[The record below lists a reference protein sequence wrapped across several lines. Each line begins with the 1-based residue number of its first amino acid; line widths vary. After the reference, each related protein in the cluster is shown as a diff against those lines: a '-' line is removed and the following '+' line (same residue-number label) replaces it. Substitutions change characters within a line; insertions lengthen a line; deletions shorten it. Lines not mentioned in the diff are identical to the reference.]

1 MSSQNNKS
9 NKYGKKTTFSREK
22 SYANSEFDIEKN
34 DKKADKYKNERHA
47 ERERNIKVA
56 NGIEEDEEEDNKNK
70 QRKEEN
76 KSRKEDIVYAE
87 NKSRKEDI
95 VYAENKSRKEDI
107 IYLEEQFYYEKMN
120 LIVHNLQASR
130 NLDAILKEFT
140 PYGKISYVTYS
151 SVTNDVKLVVDQWYD
166 DDNIDMTFIV
176 DVQCA
181 IFKDGIYKSIGN
193 MNITKDPEQSIRE
206 MGDKIIMEN

>member
-34 DKKADKYKNERHA
+34 DKKADKYRNERHA
-47 ERERNIKVA
+47 EREYNIKVA
-56 NGIEEDEEEDNKNK
+56 SGIEEEDNENK
-70 QRKEEN
+70 LRKEEIVCSENKLRKEEN
-76 KSRKEDIVYAE
+76 
-87 NKSRKEDI
+87 
-95 VYAENKSRKEDI
+95 
-107 IYLEEQFYYEKMN
+107 EQFYYEKMN
-120 LIVHNLQASR
+120 FIVHNLQASR

-166 DDNIDMTFIV
+166 DDVTFIA

-193 MNITKDPEQSIRE
+193 MNITKDPDQSIRE
-206 MGDKIIMEN
+206 MGDKIILEN

>member
-34 DKKADKYKNERHA
+34 DKKADKYRNERLT
-47 ERERNIKVA
+47 EREYNIKVA
-56 NGIEEDEEEDNKNK
+56 SGIEDDEDNDVYAENK
-70 QRKEEN
+70 QHKEENEQRKEEN
-76 KSRKEDIVYAE
+76 
-87 NKSRKEDI
+87 
-95 VYAENKSRKEDI
+95 
-107 IYLEEQFYYEKMN
+107 EQFYYEKMN

-151 SVTNDVKLVVDQWYD
+151 SVTNNVKLVVDQWYD
-166 DDNIDMTFIV
+166 DDVTFIV

>member
-1 MSSQNNKS
+1 MQ
-9 NKYGKKTTFSREK
+9 T
-22 SYANSEFDIEKN
+22 
-34 DKKADKYKNERHA
+34 
-47 ERERNIKVA
+47 
-56 NGIEEDEEEDNKNK
+56 
-70 QRKEEN
+70 
-76 KSRKEDIVYAE
+76 
-87 NKSRKEDI
+87 
-95 VYAENKSRKEDI
+95 
-107 IYLEEQFYYEKMN
+107 
-120 LIVHNLQASR
+120 SR

-151 SVTNDVKLVVDQWYD
+151 SVTNDVKLVVDQWY
-166 DDNIDMTFIV
+166 DMTFIV

>member
-1 MSSQNNKS
+1 MILLLIHPSRDKNKIQFKMSSQNNKS

-34 DKKADKYKNERHA
+34 DKKADKYRNERHA

-56 NGIEEDEEEDNKNK
+56 NGIEEDEEEEEDNKNK

-76 KSRKEDIVYAE
+76 KSH
-87 NKSRKEDI
+87 
-95 VYAENKSRKEDI
+95 KEDI